1 VILIRSWIAGLLLTT
16 SASFAAAPV
25 PAEESFPAALRTL
38 AGQLTI
44 PGVAYAV
51 VRDGEVIAQGQ
62 INTDPAAAPLD
73 INTPLRFASITKT
86 LTAVALMRAVDRG
99 ALSLDD
105 SASKWLPEFASHPEI
120 TVRQLAA
127 HTSEGTPG
135 TQYVYAT
142 NRYAQLAPILTKALK
157 APNFESVLRTE
168 VLAPAKMTWRDSPD
182 LGAHAGFV
190 STVADMA
197 RFVQALQRNTL
208 LDRKRFEEMTS
219 PFVTAKGHS
228 PVGVGFFAQRIGGE
242 RVIWSFGQDDP
253 DYSSALLMM
262 LPERRLA
269 LVMLA
274 NTDELSNPFRLL
286 MGDLRYSPFATAF
299 LDAYAPG
306 VAKGIAARER
316 VMQSALIGFA
326 RQDRDGATQEF
337 RRFAALGPPRPDD
350 TVPHFLAT
358 LLGDEESKP
367 FTEALDRAVF
377 GAHPEN
383 RWVLLMSGGI
393 QEGLGHSA
401 EANQRYNA
409 ILSLRNQDQNGL
421 AAMFR
426 AWAYTGLAR
435 VARATDRPLAL
446 KYVEQGLA
454 TGVTGGTLND
464 LLALQ
469 KDLQ

>member
-1 VILIRSWIAGLLLTT
+1 MLLLTAQ
-16 SASFAAAPV
+16 ASSAAAPE
-25 PAEESFPAALRTL
+25 PAAQAFPAALRAL
-38 AGQLTI
+38 ADQLSI

-51 VRDGEVIAQGQ
+51 VRDGDVVAQGQ
-62 INTDPAAAPLD
+62 INTEPAATPLD
-73 INTPLRFASITKT
+73 VNTPLRFASVTKT
-86 LTAVALMRAVDRG
+86 LTAVALMRAVDRR

-105 SASKWLPEFASHPEI
+105 SVSKWLPEYADRPEI
-120 TVRQLAA
+120 TVRHLTA
-127 HTSEGTPG
+127 HVSEGTPG
-135 TQYVYAT
+135 TEYVYAT
-142 NRYAQLAPILTKALK
+142 QRYARLAPILTKALK
-157 APNFESVLRTE
+157 APSFEAVLRAE
-168 VLAPAKMTWRDSPD
+168 VLAPAKMTWHDSPD

-190 STVADMA
+190 STVAEMA
-197 RFVQALQRNTL
+197 KFVQALQRNTL
-208 LDRKRFEEMTS
+208 LDRTRFEEMTT
-219 PFVTAKGHS
+219 PFRSAKGHS
-228 PVGVGFFAQRIGGE
+228 PVAVGFFAQQIGGE

-262 LPERRLA
+262 LPERKLA
-269 LVMLA
+269 LVVLA

-286 MGDLRYSPFATAF
+286 MGDVRYSPFATAF
-299 LDAYAPG
+299 LDAYATAA
-306 VAKGIAARER
+306 AKGIDARTR
-316 VMQSALIGFA
+316 AMQSALVAFA
-326 RQDRDGATQEF
+326 RQERDRATQEF
-337 RRFAALGPPRPDD
+337 RRFATMGPPRPDD

-358 LLGDEESKP
+358 LLGDAGSRP

-393 QEGLGHSA
+393 QEGLGHGD
-401 EANQRYNA
+401 EANKRYQA
-409 ILSLRNQDQNGL
+409 ILALRNQEQDGL

-435 VARATDRPLAL
+435 VAKATDRQLAL

-454 TGVTGGTLND
+454 TGVTGGTRND